1 MRIVVFG
8 IGAVG
13 GVVAGRLLEHG
24 HDVVGIARGAHFA
37 AVRDG
42 GLRLVDPDH
51 KVTLPLPVVD
61 DPAHI
66 DWRPDDVVLITTK
79 TQDSTGALD
88 ALAAAAG
95 TAIPVVCVQ
104 NGVENERIA
113 LRRFENVYGICVML
127 PAEHLEPGV
136 VAASSAPIS
145 GLLDIG
151 RYPSGID
158 DVATSVAAALAS
170 STFESVPRPD
180 VMQWKY
186 RKLIMNLA
194 NSVEALFAPGDD
206 AIELGRRAR
215 REGTAVLAAAGIDV
229 ASLEEDKERRGDRLT
244 PRLARG
250 GGSTWQSLRRGT
262 GSLETDFLNG
272 EIALLGRLHG
282 VPSPVNARLQVA
294 ANDAARR
301 KVAPGSLRA
310 SDLLGEIPPNPKGA
324 GC

>member
-8 IGAVG
+8 AGAVG
-13 GVVAGRLLEHG
+13 GVIAGRLFEHG
-24 HDVVGIARGAHFA
+24 NDVVAIARGAHFE
-37 AVRDG
+37 VMRDRG
-42 GLRLVDPDH
+42 MQLVDPDRE
-51 KVTLPLPVVD
+51 VMLPIPVVD

-66 DWRPDDVVLITTK
+66 DWRDDDVVLVTTK
-79 TQDSTGALD
+79 TQDSTGAFD

-95 TAIPVVCVQ
+95 ANVPVVCVQ

-113 LRRFENVYGICVML
+113 LRRFANVYGICVML

-136 VAASSAPIS
+136 VAASSAPVS

-151 RYPSGID
+151 RYPSGV
-158 DVATSVAAALAS
+158 DVLAAAIAAALGR

-180 VMQWKY
+180 VMRWKY

-194 NSVEALFAPGDD
+194 NSVEALCAPGDD
-206 AIELGRRAR
+206 ATELGRLAR
-215 REGTAVLAAAGIDV
+215 REGSAVLRAAGIDF
-229 ASLEEDKERRGDRLT
+229 ASIEEDRERRGDRLT

-262 GSLETDFLNG
+262 GSLESDYLNG
-272 EIALLGRLHG
+272 EIVLLARRHG
-282 VPSPVNARLQVA
+282 VESPVNTMLQAA

-301 KVAPGSLRA
+301 GLAPASLRA
-310 SDLLGEIPPNPKGA
+310 ADLLRGVA
-324 GC
+324 S